1 MDACGRRWEQSL
13 FAREAARQNFILDGT
28 GVGEDSITPC
38 AKIWQAGYG
47 VATGGVSTSGGFGL
61 GGRATAGAGR
71 TSIAGGK
78 GGACWLTTGPLA
90 AGLLAGGAFTAP
102 ELAAG
107 ETAGGR
113 GALTLGLAGSGRGG
127 ASADG

>member
-1 MDACGRRWEQSL
+1 MEGDGNSLVRARSRPAEFYPRRDRRQGRVDHALS
-13 FAREAARQNFILDGT
+13 
-28 GVGEDSITPC
+28 
-38 AKIWQAGYG
+38 KIWKAGYG

-90 AGLLAGGAFTAP
+90 AGLLAAGAFTAAG
-102 ELAAG
+102 LAAG

-113 GALTLGLAGSGRGG
+113 GALTLGLGASGRGG

>member
-38 AKIWQAGYG
+38 AKIWKVGYG

-71 TSIAGGK
+71 TSLAGGK

-90 AGLLAGGAFTAP
+90 AGLLAGGAFTA
-102 ELAAG
+102 AG
-107 ETAGGR
+107 LVGR
-113 GALTLGLAGSGRGG
+113 GALTLGLGASGRGG

>member
-1 MDACGRRWEQSL
+1 MDACERRL
-13 FAREAARQNFILDGT
+13 GTGFAREAARQNFILDGT
-28 GVGEDSITPC
+28 GVGEGSITPC
-38 AKIWQAGYG
+38 AKIWKAGYG

-90 AGLLAGGAFTAP
+90 AGLLAGGVFTAAGLP
-102 ELAAG
+102 AGDGVAG

-113 GALTLGLAGSGRGG
+113 GALTLGLGG
-127 ASADG
+127 

>member
-1 MDACGRRWEQSL
+1 MDACERRL
-13 FAREAARQNFILDGT
+13 GTGFAREAARQNFILDGT

-90 AGLLAGGAFTAP
+90 AGLLAGGTFTA
-102 ELAAG
+102 AG
-107 ETAGGR
+107 LVGR
-113 GALTLGLAGSGRGG
+113 GALTLGLGASGRGG

>member
-1 MDACGRRWEQSL
+1 MDACERRL
-13 FAREAARQNFILDGT
+13 GTGFAREAVRQNFILDGS
-28 GVGEDSITPC
+28 GLGEEAITRC
-38 AKIWQAGYG
+38 AKIWKAGYG

-90 AGLLAGGAFTAP
+90 AGLLAGGAFTA
-102 ELAAG
+102 G

-113 GALTLGLAGSGRGG
+113 GTLTLGLGASGRGG
-127 ASADG
+127 ASAGG